1 LNSRIII
8 ITTGF
13 AVVGIF
19 LLFYLEPALS
29 VSMAVFS
36 RGKGTFS
43 SSDLGVTELDS
54 KLASKIKG
62 GMYTQV
68 TSNIIS
74 DIFKRPFEHLV
85 EIDAKE
91 FFPNETLKREIIN
104 KSGSFEFTIPSLN
117 YSLLGFN
124 ISASDV
130 KVNANAK
137 HVMDDTGGQRN
148 KTRIDFPVMLA
159 RSVNVS
165 NDRISQKYDDVDLS
179 SIYAFY
185 DPGTDKFTFHIP
197 YQIAARFLISGS

>member
-1 LNSRIII
+1 M
-8 ITTGF
+8 TTVF
-13 AVVGIF
+13 TVVGML
-19 LLFYLEPALS
+19 LLFNLEPAFS

-36 RGKGTFS
+36 HSKDTFS

-54 KLASKIKG
+54 KLGSKIKG
-62 GMYTQV
+62 GMYIQV
-68 TSNIIS
+68 TADTIS
-74 DIFKRPFEHLV
+74 DIFTRPFEHQV
-85 EIDAKE
+85 EIDANQI
-91 FFPNETLKREIIN
+91 FPNETLKREIIS

-137 HVMDDTGGQRN
+137 QVMDDSGGQSN

-165 NDRISQKYDDVDLS
+165 NEMISQKYENVDLS

-185 DPGTDKFTFHIP
+185 DPETDKFTFHVP
-197 YQIAARFLISGS
+197 YEIAARYLLNGS

>member
-1 LNSRIII
+1 M
-8 ITTGF
+8 TTGF
-13 AVVGIF
+13 AVVGIL
-19 LLFYLEPALS
+19 LLFNLKPAFS
-29 VSMAVFS
+29 VSMAAFS
-36 RGKGTFS
+36 HGKDIFTS
-43 SSDLGVTELDS
+43 SGLGVTDLDS

-68 TSNIIS
+68 TAGSIS
-74 DIFKRPFEHLV
+74 DIFTRPLEHQV
-85 EIDAKE
+85 EIDANQI
-91 FFPNETLKREIIN
+91 FANETLKREIIN

-137 HVMDDTGGQRN
+137 PVTDDSGGQSN

-159 RSVNVS
+159 SNVNVS
-165 NDRISQKYDDVDLS
+165 NGMISQKYENVDLS

-185 DPGTDKFTFHIP
+185 DPETDKFTFHIP
-197 YQIAARFLISGS
+197 YEIAARYLIGGS

>member
-1 LNSRIII
+1 M
-8 ITTGF
+8 TTGF
-13 AVVGIF
+13 AVVGILLL
-19 LLFYLEPALS
+19 LLFNLEPAFS
-29 VSMAVFS
+29 VSMAAFPH
-36 RGKGTFS
+36 GEDTFS

-54 KLASKIKG
+54 KLASKIKED

-68 TSNIIS
+68 TANPIF
-74 DIFKRPFEHLV
+74 DIFKRPFEHQV
-85 EIDAKE
+85 EIDANQI
-91 FFPNETLKREIIN
+91 FANETLKSEIIN

-137 HVMDDTGGQRN
+137 QEIDDDSGGQSN

-165 NDRISQKYDDVDLS
+165 NDMISQKYENVDLS

-185 DPGTDKFTFHIP
+185 DPATDKFTFHIP
-197 YQIAARFLISGS
+197 YEIAARYLIGGS

>member
-1 LNSRIII
+1 M
-8 ITTGF
+8 TTGF
-13 AVVGIF
+13 AVVGIL
-19 LLFYLEPALS
+19 LLFNLEPAFS

-36 RGKGTFS
+36 HSKDTFS

-68 TSNIIS
+68 TANTIS
-74 DIFKRPFEHLV
+74 DIFTRPFEHQV
-85 EIDAKE
+85 EIDANQI
-91 FFPNETLKREIIN
+91 FANETLKREIIN

-124 ISASDV
+124 ISAYDV

-137 HVMDDTGGQRN
+137 QVMDDSGGQSN

-159 RSVNVS
+159 RNVNVT
-165 NDRISQKYDDVDLS
+165 NEMISQKYENVDLS

-185 DPGTDKFTFHIP
+185 DPETDKFTFHIP
-197 YQIAARFLISGS
+197 YEIGSSVSD

>member
-1 LNSRIII
+1 M
-8 ITTGF
+8 TTVF
-13 AVVGIF
+13 AVFGML
-19 LLFYLEPALS
+19 LLFNIEPAFS

-36 RGKGTFS
+36 HSKETLS
-43 SSDLGVTELDS
+43 STDLGVTELDS

-68 TSNIIS
+68 TANTIS
-74 DIFKRPFEHLV
+74 DIFTRPFEHQV
-85 EIDAKE
+85 EIDANQI
-91 FFPNETLKREIIN
+91 FANETLKREIIN

-130 KVNANAK
+130 EVNATSK
-137 HVMDDTGGQRN
+137 QVMDDSGGQSN

-159 RSVNVS
+159 SNVNVS
-165 NDRISQKYDDVDLS
+165 NGMISQKYENVDLS

-185 DPGTDKFTFHIP
+185 DPETDKFTFHIP
-197 YQIAARFLISGS
+197 YEIAARYLFSGS

>member
-1 LNSRIII
+1 M
-8 ITTGF
+8 TTVF
-13 AVVGIF
+13 AVVGIL
-19 LLFYLEPALS
+19 LLFNLEPAFS

-36 RGKGTFS
+36 HSKDTFS

-68 TSNIIS
+68 TANTIS
-74 DIFKRPFEHLV
+74 DIFTRPFEHQV
-85 EIDAKE
+85 EIDANQI
-91 FFPNETLKREIIN
+91 FANETLKREIIN

-137 HVMDDTGGQRN
+137 QVMDDSGGQSN

-165 NDRISQKYDDVDLS
+165 NEMISQKYENVDLS

-185 DPGTDKFTFHIP
+185 DPETDKFTFHVP
-197 YQIAARFLISGS
+197 YEIAARYLLNGS

>member
-1 LNSRIII
+1 M
-8 ITTGF
+8 TTGF
-13 AVVGIF
+13 AVVGIL
-19 LLFYLEPALS
+19 LLFNLEPAFS

-36 RGKGTFS
+36 HGKETLS

-54 KLASKIKG
+54 KLGSKIKG
-62 GMYTQV
+62 GMYIQV
-68 TSNIIS
+68 TADTIS
-74 DIFKRPFEHLV
+74 DIFTRPFEHQV
-85 EIDAKE
+85 EIDANQI
-91 FFPNETLKREIIN
+91 FPNETLKREIIN

-137 HVMDDTGGQRN
+137 QVMDDSAGQSN

-159 RSVNVS
+159 RGVNVS
-165 NDRISQKYDDVDLS
+165 NDMISQKYENVDLS

-185 DPGTDKFTFHIP
+185 DPETDKFTFHIP
-197 YQIAARFLISGS
+197 YEIAARYLISGS

>member
-1 LNSRIII
+1 M
-8 ITTGF
+8 TTGF
-13 AVVGIF
+13 GVVGIL
-19 LLFYLEPALS
+19 LLFNLEPAFS

-36 RGKGTFS
+36 HSKDTFS

-68 TSNIIS
+68 TANTIS
-74 DIFKRPFEHLV
+74 DIFTSPFEHQV
-85 EIDAKE
+85 EIDANQI
-91 FFPNETLKREIIN
+91 FANETLKREIIN

-137 HVMDDTGGQRN
+137 QVMDDSGGQSN

-165 NDRISQKYDDVDLS
+165 NEMISQKYENVDLS

-185 DPGTDKFTFHIP
+185 DPETDKFTFHIP
-197 YQIAARFLISGS
+197 YEIAARYLISGS

>member
-1 LNSRIII
+1 M
-8 ITTGF
+8 TTGF
-13 AVVGIF
+13 AVVGIL
-19 LLFYLEPALS
+19 LLFNLEPAFS
-29 VSMAVFS
+29 GSMAVFS
-36 RGKGTFS
+36 HSKDTFS

-68 TSNIIS
+68 TANTIS
-74 DIFKRPFEHLV
+74 DIFTRPFEHQV
-85 EIDAKE
+85 EIDANQI
-91 FFPNETLKREIIN
+91 FANETLKREIIN

-137 HVMDDTGGQRN
+137 QVMDDSGGQSN

-159 RSVNVS
+159 RGVNVS
-165 NDRISQKYDDVDLS
+165 SDMISQKYENVDLS

-185 DPGTDKFTFHIP
+185 DPETDKFTFHIP
-197 YQIAARFLISGS
+197 YEIAARYLISGS

>member
-1 LNSRIII
+1 M
-8 ITTGF
+8 TTGF
-13 AVVGIF
+13 AVVGIL
-19 LLFYLEPALS
+19 LLFNLEPAFS

-36 RGKGTFS
+36 HSKDTFS

-68 TSNIIS
+68 TANTIS
-74 DIFKRPFEHLV
+74 DIFTRPFEHQV
-85 EIDAKE
+85 EIDANQI
-91 FFPNETLKREIIN
+91 FANETLKREIIN

-137 HVMDDTGGQRN
+137 QVMDDSGGQSN

-159 RSVNVS
+159 RGVNVS
-165 NDRISQKYDDVDLS
+165 NDMISQKYENVDLS

-185 DPGTDKFTFHIP
+185 DPETDKFTFHIP
-197 YQIAARFLISGS
+197 YEIAARYLISGS

>member
-1 LNSRIII
+1 M
-8 ITTGF
+8 TTGF
-13 AVVGIF
+13 AVVGIL
-19 LLFYLEPALS
+19 LLFNLEPAFS

-36 RGKGTFS
+36 HSKDTFS

-68 TSNIIS
+68 TVNTIS
-74 DIFKRPFEHLV
+74 DIFTRPFEHQV
-85 EIDAKE
+85 EIDANQI
-91 FFPNETLKREIIN
+91 FANETLKREIIN

-137 HVMDDTGGQRN
+137 QVMDDSGVQSN

-165 NDRISQKYDDVDLS
+165 NDMISQKYENVDLS

-185 DPGTDKFTFHIP
+185 DPETDKFTFHIP
-197 YQIAARFLISGS
+197 YEIAARYLISGS

>member
-1 LNSRIII
+1 M
-8 ITTGF
+8 TTGF
-13 AVVGIF
+13 AVVGIL
-19 LLFYLEPALS
+19 LLFNLEPAFS

-36 RGKGTFS
+36 HSKDTLS
-43 SSDLGVTELDS
+43 SSDLGVTQLDS

-68 TSNIIS
+68 TANTIS
-74 DIFKRPFEHLV
+74 DIFTRPFEHQV
-85 EIDAKE
+85 EIDANQI
-91 FFPNETLKREIIN
+91 FANETLKREIIN

-137 HVMDDTGGQRN
+137 QVMDDSGGQSN

-165 NDRISQKYDDVDLS
+165 NDMISQKYENVDLS

-185 DPGTDKFTFHIP
+185 DPETDKFTFHVP
-197 YQIAARFLISGS
+197 YEIAARYLLNGS

>member
-1 LNSRIII
+1 M
-8 ITTGF
+8 TTGF
-13 AVVGIF
+13 AVVGIL
-19 LLFYLEPALS
+19 LLFNLEPAFS

-36 RGKGTFS
+36 HSKDTFS
-43 SSDLGVTELDS
+43 SSDLGITELDS

-68 TSNIIS
+68 TANTIS
-74 DIFKRPFEHLV
+74 DVFTRPFEHQV
-85 EIDAKE
+85 EIDANQI
-91 FFPNETLKREIIN
+91 FPNETLKREIIN

-137 HVMDDTGGQRN
+137 QVMDDSSGQSN

-165 NDRISQKYDDVDLS
+165 NDMISQKYENVDLS

-185 DPGTDKFTFHIP
+185 DPETDKFTFHVP
-197 YQIAARFLISGS
+197 YEIAARYLISGS

>member
-1 LNSRIII
+1 M
-8 ITTGF
+8 TTVF
-13 AVVGIF
+13 TVVGML
-19 LLFYLEPALS
+19 LLFNLEPAFS

-36 RGKGTFS
+36 HGKETLS
-43 SSDLGVTELDS
+43 CSDLGVTELDS
-54 KLASKIKG
+54 KLGSKIKG
-62 GMYTQV
+62 GMYIQV
-68 TSNIIS
+68 TADTIS
-74 DIFKRPFEHLV
+74 DIFTRPFEHQV
-85 EIDAKE
+85 EIDANQI
-91 FFPNETLKREIIN
+91 FANETLKREIIN

-137 HVMDDTGGQRN
+137 QVMDDSGGQSN

-165 NDRISQKYDDVDLS
+165 NEMISQKYENVDLS

-185 DPGTDKFTFHIP
+185 DPETDKFTFHVP
-197 YQIAARFLISGS
+197 YEIAARYLLNGS

>member
-1 LNSRIII
+1 M
-8 ITTGF
+8 ITVF
-13 AVVGIF
+13 AVVGML
-19 LLFYLEPALS
+19 LLFNLEPAFS

-36 RGKGTFS
+36 DDKETLT

-54 KLASKIKG
+54 KLGSKIKG

-68 TSNIIS
+68 TANTIS
-74 DIFKRPFEHLV
+74 DIFTRPFEHQV
-85 EIDAKE
+85 EIDANQI
-91 FFPNETLKREIIN
+91 FANETLKREIIN

-124 ISASDV
+124 ISAYDV

-137 HVMDDTGGQRN
+137 QVMDDSGGQSN

-159 RSVNVS
+159 RNVNVT
-165 NDRISQKYDDVDLS
+165 NEMISQKYENVDLS

-185 DPGTDKFTFHIP
+185 DPETDKFTFHVP
-197 YQIAARFLISGS
+197 YEIAARYLLSGS

>member
-1 LNSRIII
+1 M
-8 ITTGF
+8 TTVF
-13 AVVGIF
+13 TVVGML
-19 LLFYLEPALS
+19 LLFNLEPAFS

-36 RGKGTFS
+36 HGKETLS
-43 SSDLGVTELDS
+43 CSDLGVTELDS
-54 KLASKIKG
+54 KLGSKIKG
-62 GMYTQV
+62 GMYIQV
-68 TSNIIS
+68 TADTIS
-74 DIFKRPFEHLV
+74 DIFTRPFEHQV
-85 EIDAKE
+85 EIDANQI
-91 FFPNETLKREIIN
+91 FPNETLKREIIN

-137 HVMDDTGGQRN
+137 QVMDDSGGQSN

-165 NDRISQKYDDVDLS
+165 NEMISQKYENVDLS

-185 DPGTDKFTFHIP
+185 DPETDKFTFHVP
-197 YQIAARFLISGS
+197 YEIAARYLLNGS

>member
-1 LNSRIII
+1 M
-8 ITTGF
+8 TTGF
-13 AVVGIF
+13 AVVGIL
-19 LLFYLEPALS
+19 LLFNLEPAFS

-36 RGKGTFS
+36 HSKDAFS

-62 GMYTQV
+62 GMYIQV
-68 TSNIIS
+68 TANTIS
-74 DIFKRPFEHLV
+74 DIFTRPFEHQV
-85 EIDAKE
+85 EIDANQI
-91 FFPNETLKREIIN
+91 FANETLKREIIN
-104 KSGSFEFTIPSLN
+104 KSGSFEFTIPTLN

-137 HVMDDTGGQRN
+137 QVMDDSGGQSN

-159 RSVNVS
+159 RGVNVS
-165 NDRISQKYDDVDLS
+165 NDMISQKYENVDLS

-185 DPGTDKFTFHIP
+185 DPETDKFTFHIP
-197 YQIAARFLISGS
+197 YEIAARYLISGS

>member
-1 LNSRIII
+1 M
-8 ITTGF
+8 TTGF
-13 AVVGIF
+13 AVVGIL
-19 LLFYLEPALS
+19 LLFNLEPAFS

-36 RGKGTFS
+36 HSKDTFS

-54 KLASKIKG
+54 KLASKIKD

-68 TSNIIS
+68 TANTIS
-74 DIFKRPFEHLV
+74 DIFTRPFEHQV
-85 EIDAKE
+85 EIDANQI
-91 FFPNETLKREIIN
+91 FANETLKREIIN

-117 YSLLGFN
+117 YSLLGFS

-137 HVMDDTGGQRN
+137 QVMDDSGGQSN

-165 NDRISQKYDDVDLS
+165 NDMISQKYENVDLS

-185 DPGTDKFTFHIP
+185 DPETDKFTFHVP
-197 YQIAARFLISGS
+197 YEIAARYLLNGS

>member
-1 LNSRIII
+1 M
-8 ITTGF
+8 TTGF
-13 AVVGIF
+13 AVVGIL
-19 LLFYLEPALS
+19 LLFNLEPAFS

-36 RGKGTFS
+36 HSKDTFS

-54 KLASKIKG
+54 KLASKIKD

-68 TSNIIS
+68 TANTIS
-74 DIFKRPFEHLV
+74 DIFTRPFEHQV
-85 EIDAKE
+85 EIDANQI
-91 FFPNETLKREIIN
+91 FANETLKREIIN

-117 YSLLGFN
+117 YSLLGFS

-137 HVMDDTGGQRN
+137 QVMDDSGGQSN

-165 NDRISQKYDDVDLS
+165 NDMISQKYENVDLS

-185 DPGTDKFTFHIP
+185 DPETDKFTFHIP
-197 YQIAARFLISGS
+197 YEIAARYLISGS

>member
-1 LNSRIII
+1 M
-8 ITTGF
+8 TTGF
-13 AVVGIF
+13 AVVGIL
-19 LLFYLEPALS
+19 LLFNLEPAFS

-36 RGKGTFS
+36 HSKDTFS

-68 TSNIIS
+68 TANTIS
-74 DIFKRPFEHLV
+74 DIFTRPFEHQV
-85 EIDAKE
+85 EIDANQI
-91 FFPNETLKREIIN
+91 FANETLKREIIN

-137 HVMDDTGGQRN
+137 QVMDDSGGQSN

-159 RSVNVS
+159 RNVNVS
-165 NDRISQKYDDVDLS
+165 NEMISQKYENVDLS

-185 DPGTDKFTFHIP
+185 DPETDKFTFHVP
-197 YQIAARFLISGS
+197 YEIAARYLLNGS